1 MVLIYQ
7 GQYLNDSLA
16 IAGLQDFGQP
26 GCIRNH
32 GLAIIDV
39 EEYKQNGRE
48 MLPVSNNWSRESRSQ
63 SEKRICVSN
72 NTYNFSVD

>member
-1 MVLIYQ
+1 
-7 GQYLNDSLA
+7 
-16 IAGLQDFGQP
+16 
-26 GCIRNH
+26 
-32 GLAIIDV
+32 V

>member
-7 GQYLNDSLA
+7 GQYPNDSLA

-39 EEYKQNGRE
+39 EGYKQNGRE
-48 MLPVSNNWSRESRSQ
+48 MLSVSDNWSGESRSQ